1 MLEERP
7 GITTDIPQ
15 LTDLKEWLIRLFKGR
30 NLKKAEAIFE
40 LVVLELKN
48 QGDALSL
55 QARTNKK
62 LPPRKGKREI
72 LIEEEINSQITI
84 IRAKLL
90 RSLGWVEGFYIEIT
104 EE

>member
-15 LTDLKEWLIRLFKGR
+15 LADLKEWLIRLFQGK
-30 NLKKAEAIFE
+30 NSVKAEAIFE
-40 LVVLELKN
+40 LIVLELKS
-48 QGDALSL
+48 QGDVLSL
-55 QARTNKK
+55 QARADKK
-62 LPPRKGKREI
+62 LPPRKGNNEVLK
-72 LIEEEINSQITI
+72 EEEINLERNK

-90 RSLGWVEGFYIEIT
+90 KSLGKSEGFYIVIT